1 MKKTLLCLLASLAL
15 FSTVSAQHYE
25 RNIIGIR
32 GGLDMSKISMKVD
45 DGTME
50 LAPLRTS
57 FHIGVTD
64 QLLLVRDTPL
74 YLEAGLMLHNKG
86 YSSDLSKL
94 RLMYL
99 QIPVMLNY
107 HFDLG
112 FGFQAIPFAGF
123 YYGLGV
129 HGKMVR
135 DTTQGELK
143 TDVFGSD
150 HELSRSDFGA
160 RIGIGFTYRH
170 FYLGVGYEG
179 GFVNYRHND
188 VDGIMMRNR
197 TWTLSVGYNF

>member
-32 GGLDMSKISMKVD
+32 AGLDMSKVSMKVN
-45 DGTME
+45 DGTMR

-86 YSSDLSKL
+86 FSSNQDKL

-112 FGFQAIPFAGF
+112 FGFKAIPFVGF

-129 HGKMVR
+129 HGKMIQK
-135 DTTQGELK
+135 TEIGELK

-150 HELSRSDFGA
+150 RALSRSDFGA
-160 RIGIGFTYRH
+160 RIGVGFSYRN

-179 GFVNYRHND
+179 GFVNFRHND

>member
-1 MKKTLLCLLASLAL
+1 MKKTLLCLLASLA
-15 FSTVSAQHYE
+15 FVATASAQHYQ

-32 GGLDMSKISMKVD
+32 AGLDMSKVSMKVD

-57 FHIGVTD
+57 FHVGVTD
-64 QLLLVRDTPL
+64 QILLVRDTPL

-99 QIPVMLNY
+99 QVPVMLNY

-112 FGFQAIPFAGF
+112 FGFRAIPFVGF

-129 HGKMVR
+129 HGKLVR
-135 DTTQGELK
+135 DTAQGELK

-150 HELSRSDFGA
+150 RELSRSDFGA
-160 RIGIGFTYRH
+160 RIGVGFTYKNI
-170 FYLGVGYEG
+170 YLGVGYEG